1 MNSFRGA
8 AADRILKDMMIR
20 GKLAAI
26 AATALTVAAISVT
39 TAATASA
46 SGGASPQNPGNSCS
60 PGADAMPASGGDLC
74 YYQKGEYWVQTNVSR
89 VCSGD
94 HYGWVDTMDRGFIN
108 FGAWQCFNVGDWV
121 YTINLDS

>member
-1 MNSFRGA
+1 MKSFRGA
-8 AADRILKDMMIR
+8 SADRILNGMMIR

-26 AATALTVAAISVT
+26 AATALTVGAISFA
-39 TAATASA
+39 TAATAGA
-46 SGGASPQNPGNSCS
+46 SPASPQNPGNSCS
-60 PGADAMPASGGDLC
+60 PGADVMPASGGDLC
-74 YYQKGEYWVQTNVSR
+74 YYQKGEYWVQTNVYR

-108 FGAWQCFNVGDWV
+108 FGAWQCFNVDDWV